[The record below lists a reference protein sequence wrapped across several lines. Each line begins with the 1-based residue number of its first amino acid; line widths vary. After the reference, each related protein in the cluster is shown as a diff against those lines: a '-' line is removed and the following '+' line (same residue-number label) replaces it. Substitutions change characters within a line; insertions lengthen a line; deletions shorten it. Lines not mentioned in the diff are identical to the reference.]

1 MTGVF
6 GSSEPIRVLLADDDV
21 VVRTGL
27 AALLAR
33 RPPIEVVGEAADGL
47 SALGAALSLRPHV
60 LVMDV
65 RMPVM
70 DGITATRRLLSDWT
84 TPEPRPRVLMLS
96 TYDSDEYVHSALRAG
111 ASGFLRKD
119 ASPDEIAHAVR
130 VVAAGD
136 GMLSP
141 GVTGRLIQQTVRRL
155 AEPEESDLAG
165 TELLTRRDVEVVRLV
180 ASGLSNAGIAAELG
194 LSEPS
199 VKNRVTKVLAK
210 LGLDNRV
217 QLAIFALKV
226 GLAKLS

>member
-6 GSSEPIRVLLADDDV
+6 GSSDPIRVLLADDDV

-96 TYDSDEYVHSALRAG
+96 TFDSDEYVHSALRAG

-119 ASPDEIAHAVR
+119 ASPDEIAQAVR

-141 GVTGRLIQQTVRRL
+141 SVTGRLIQQTVRRL
-155 AEPEESDLAG
+155 VEPEESDLAG

-217 QLAIFALKV
+217 QLAIFAIKV